1 MKYREISKAEWRKIE
16 ARGKHQAKTE
26 NRAVSL
32 AYDRKRELLV
42 IGLRNG
48 VFVSIPRSRMKG
60 LKNATDAQLEN
71 MQLIGWGSELLW
83 PDLDEGLD
91 LMWFIEHV
99 VGFKT
104 AYSTGREGGVVRSQA
119 KAAAART
126 NGAKGG
132 RPKKNAA

>member
-1 MKYREISKAEWRKIE
+1 MKYREFSKAEWQRIV
-16 ARGKHQAKTE
+16 ARGKQRAKTE

-48 VFVSIPRSRMKG
+48 VLVSIPRSHMKA
-60 LKNATDAQLEN
+60 LKDATPAKIEN
-71 MQLIGWGSELLW
+71 MQLIGWGSELFW
-83 PDLDEGLD
+83 PDLDDGLD

-104 AYSTGREGGVVRSQA
+104 AYSTGREGGVVRSRA
-119 KAAAART
+119 KAAAARA

-132 RPKKNAA
+132 RPKKKAA

>member
-1 MKYREISKAEWRKIE
+1 VKYRHITKAEWRRIE
-16 ARGKHQAKTE
+16 AKGKHRAKTE

-32 AYDRKRELLV
+32 AYDRKGELLV

-48 VFVSIPRSRMKG
+48 VLVSIPRSHMKG
-60 LKNATDAQLEN
+60 LRNATAAQIEN
-71 MQLIGWGSELLW
+71 MQLAGWGSQLLW
-83 PDLDEGLD
+83 PDLDDGLE

-104 AYSTGREGGVVRSQA
+104 AYSTGREGRVVRSRA

-132 RPKKNAA
+132 RPKKKAA